1 MKPSTYV
8 DKLDDLFITD
18 SEYGNALKSDVLTCR
33 PTVWQVD
40 GDGGAVVDTK
50 RHMSGPGD
58 TVRNRLFPLSE
69 NGSAL
74 MRQRSEC
81 LDAAGFRRNVA
92 SGPVYEMH
100 VIGQAPDHAGN
111 VEIVIGR
118 NIVGNDHGNFIHRTR
133 SSKLLRR
140 AFYLS
145 CLTFALS
152 ACATTQKPPEIAYD
166 DAAPAVQTIDPPSPV
181 TVVELPRPLP
191 LPGQMKPVDESRRAP
206 EPTDP
211 TTRVNQANAQA
222 RVQPVRDG
230 FINAMQIY
238 PYTGGAL
245 YQVYTAVGQ
254 ITDIA
259 LQPGETLVGSGPVAA
274 GDTVRWI
281 IGDTLSGSGATQQVH
296 ILVKPTR
303 AELMT
308 NLVINTNMRTYHMEL
323 RSTERTYMASV
334 SWQYPQD
341 QLIALRRQ
349 NSQAE
354 AAQPVA
360 SGVDLANVN
369 FRYAIEGDRA
379 PWRPLRAFD
388 DGRQVFIEFPRGIA
402 QGEMPPLFV
411 VGPEGN
417 TSELVNYRVNGRY
430 MIVDRL
436 FAAAELRFGTGDNQK
451 RVRITRTDGRPAS

>member
-1 MKPSTYV
+1 MKPSFR
-8 DKLDDLFITD
+8 KAGLP
-18 SEYGNALKSDVLTCR
+18 ALPAIAR
-33 PTVWQVD
+33 PPFR
-40 GDGGAVVDTK
+40 K
-50 RHMSGPGD
+50 
-58 TVRNRLFPLSE
+58 
-69 NGSAL
+69 SAL
-74 MRQRSEC
+74 PIA
-81 LDAAGFRRNVA
+81 LLAATAVA
-92 SGPVYEMH
+92 G
-100 VIGQAPDHAGN
+100 
-111 VEIVIGR
+111 
-118 NIVGNDHGNFIHRTR
+118 
-133 SSKLLRR
+133 
-140 AFYLS
+140 
-145 CLTFALS
+145 
-152 ACATTQKPPEIAYD
+152 CATTQKPPEIAYD
-166 DAAPAVQTIDPPSPV
+166 DAAPATIAVDPPAPV

-191 LPGQMKPVDESRRAP
+191 LPGQLKPVEPSRRTP
-206 EPTDP
+206 EAADP
-211 TTRVNQANAQA
+211 TARVNQANAAA
-222 RVQPVRDG
+222 RVQPLRDG
-230 FINAMQIY
+230 FINAMQVY

-259 LQPGETLVGSGPVAA
+259 LQPGEQLVGAGPVAA

-281 IGDTLSGSGATQQVH
+281 IGDTESGSGATRQVH

-303 AELMT
+303 SDLMT
-308 NLVINTNMRTYHMEL
+308 NLVINTNLRTYHMEL

-349 NSQAE
+349 NLAAE

-360 SGVDLANVN
+360 TGVDLANLN

-379 PWRPLRAFD
+379 PWRPLRAYD

-417 TSELVNYRVNGRY
+417 TSELVNYRVRRNH

-436 FAAAELRFGTGDNQK
+436 FAAAELRLGQGNSQR
-451 RVRITRTDGRPAS
+451 RVRIVRTDGRPTS